1 MQNDTTNRER
11 ILVIANETA
20 DSDALVDVIVTSAR
34 DGAAEV
40 LAVAPALNSRLRHW
54 LSDEDEARRHAKERL
69 QRCVERL
76 DEAGVEATGMIGD
89 ADPLQALRD
98 ALAFFEADL
107 LIVATHPP
115 ARSHWLSSSLVERAS
130 RYFAGPIL
138 HVTVDT
144 SRDAARTLAAA
155 A

>member
-1 MQNDTTNRER
+1 MHTDPATPER

-20 DSDALVDVIVTSAR
+20 DTSALVELIATAAR
-34 DGAAEV
+34 DPNAEV

-54 LSDEDEARRHAKERL
+54 LSDEDEARRLAKERL

-76 DEAGVEATGMIGD
+76 ELAGVNATGWIGD

-98 ALAFFEADL
+98 ALAFFDPNL
-107 LIVATHPP
+107 VIVATHPP
-115 ARSHWLSSSLVERAS
+115 GRSNWLAEGLVERAS
-130 RYFAGPIL
+130 RCFAGPIL
-138 HVTVDT
+138 HLTVDH
-144 SRDAARTLAAA
+144 AEFAAA